1 MTINKELKAKILRYY
16 HAERWRVGT
25 ISRQLHVHHS
35 VVKRVLFE
43 AAIPKSNLVQRE
55 SIITPYLS
63 FIMETLNKYP
73 KLTAS
78 RLYAMVCERGYT
90 GGPDHFRHLISLHRP
105 RRYAEAYLRL
115 KTLPGEQ
122 AQVDW
127 GHFGHVEI
135 GKAKRPLM
143 AFVMVLSYSRKIFLQ
158 FYLNQRMANFLRGH
172 EAAFTAWGGVPR
184 VLLYDNLKSAVL
196 EREGDAIR
204 FHPTLLEFSAHY
216 RYEPRPVAVARG
228 NEKGRVERAIRYV
241 RDNFFEA
248 REWTDIDDLNRQ
260 AQAWCDGPA
269 ANRPCPENKSVAV
282 KDVFLEEQPKLINL
296 ADNPYQTDER
306 EEVKVGKTP
315 YVRFDL
321 NDYSVPHTHVLR
333 VLTVNATLEKVSIF
347 DGANIIAQHERSND
361 KGKQIELESHIADL
375 TAEKRKA
382 RQHRGNNRLIHAVPA
397 CSDLLKLAAERGYNL
412 GSITTNLL
420 RLLDRYGLSEFDA
433 AVNEALLK
441 SAPHYHSVRLCL
453 EKNREKRNQSQPIEI
468 DLLSDKRAK
477 DIIVRNHN
485 LNDYDQLQSATLEGE
500 CNGE

>member
-1 MTINKELKAKILRYY
+1 
-16 HAERWRVGT
+16 
-25 ISRQLHVHHS
+25 
-35 VVKRVLFE
+35 
-43 AAIPKSNLVQRE
+43 
-55 SIITPYLS
+55 
-63 FIMETLNKYP
+63 
-73 KLTAS
+73 
-78 RLYAMVCERGYT
+78 
-90 GGPDHFRHLISLHRP
+90 
-105 RRYAEAYLRL
+105 
-115 KTLPGEQ
+115 
-122 AQVDW
+122 
-127 GHFGHVEI
+127 
-135 GKAKRPLM
+135 
-143 AFVMVLSYSRKIFLQ
+143 
-158 FYLNQRMANFLRGH
+158 MANFLRGH

-412 GSITTNLL
+412 GSITKNLL

-477 DIIVRNHN
+477 DIFVRNHN